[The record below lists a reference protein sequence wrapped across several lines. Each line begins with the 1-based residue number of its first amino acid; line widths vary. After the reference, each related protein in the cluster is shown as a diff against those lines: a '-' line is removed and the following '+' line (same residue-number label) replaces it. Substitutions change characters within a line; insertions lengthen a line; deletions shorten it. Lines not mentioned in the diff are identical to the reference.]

1 MTDPV
6 HESIPAAGERA
17 YRQGKSGES
26 LPPRYEGL
34 RMLAQALT
42 HLARSDQDFTR
53 DGPRAWALRAEPGAA
68 GARA

>member
-6 HESIPAAGERA
+6 HESIPAGERA
-17 YRQGKSGES
+17 YRQGDSGES
-26 LPPRYEGL
+26 LPPRYEGP

-42 HLARSDQDFTR
+42 RLARGDGDFTR

>member
-17 YRQGKSGES
+17 YRQGDSGES
-26 LPPRYEGL
+26 LPPRYEGP

-42 HLARSDQDFTR
+42 RLARSEQDFTR
-53 DGPRAWALRAEPGAA
+53 DGPRTWALRAAPGAA
-68 GARA
+68 GVRE